1 MFRFDPLATGDFVWV
16 FLQGSPKSD
25 DVVFC
30 KKRGWVEGRS
40 PPPFAIIVVCLS

>member
-1 MFRFDPLATGDFVWV
+1 MFRFDPLQAIFVWV